1 MANSS
6 NVEERKKAAELLH
19 DFAAISDKEV
29 AWQDLH
35 RLTEDKD
42 TIVRQTAA
50 VALGSAFFHIPDK
63 NAAWDD
69 VIRLMQ
75 DEDANVQKNLV
86 FWLGPAFSYV
96 LDKNVAWQG
105 LHGLMQTG
113 DYDVQMN
120 VVNVLE
126 FAFLY
131 VPDKKEVWDDLIK
144 FAYDHCFIDII
155 GKLLGQIFSHLPDKN
170 SAWNDLHKLN
180 ETEEA
185 IAQTHGTCALGLAFS
200 HIPNKKTAWND
211 LHRLNETDD
220 VSVRE
225 AAASALGHAFPHVPD
240 KKVAWE
246 DLHALTKDKDVGVR
260 RNAASA
266 LGLAFSHVP
275 DKKSAWEDLHRL
287 NEDKDINV
295 RMYAVSALRLAFVH
309 ISDKNAAWNDLHKFT
324 EDGIN
329 VRSRA
334 TSALGQIF
342 LHVPDKKVAWE
353 DLHRLTMDEE
363 KGVQRN
369 AAFALGEAFPYVPDK
384 KVAWEDLHRLA
395 ENLDRDVRMYAYH
408 SLGSVS
414 VYKATET
421 EDEDK
426 FRDEL
431 KRAIDYFEKTSHE
444 ATHIF
449 LNPASFC
456 LPFYRSY
463 YAVIS
468 RQQEAEAEAAKYL
481 DVAKST
487 VVGSESRET
496 LLKAVEYLANALKV
510 AQKPL
515 EFGETKEHL
524 RACRQYCDH
533 AAELA
538 DSTRGKSPVAA
549 AAIMRGI
556 PIVGVKVKEIIAEIQ
571 AKAEALCKQTKGTP
585 YEELGKEVNQ
595 IGRKILKVRSRE
607 TLEKCVRNLLIPLS
621 AIYEQ
626 MPDGDKED
634 AAKMLE
640 IIENEEYVEDILNL
654 SNMYLS
660 KVSSQINKEKNM
672 PKIEITDVND
682 SIIQIN
688 DGEKGS
694 QKAVLSKNT
703 EKKRNQKKSLEDVIN
718 TPITIGGYIGLLTVE
733 IMAYAT
739 QRTYYHLIIIAVTLL
754 ASITVLIYMGIKKE

>member
-1 MANSS
+1 MIDEAEIHRMANSAD
-6 NVEERKKAAELLH
+6 VEER
-19 DFAAISDKEV
+19 
-29 AWQDLH
+29 
-35 RLTEDKD
+35 R
-42 TIVRQTAA
+42 
-50 VALGSAFFHIPDK
+50 
-63 NAAWDD
+63 
-69 VIRLMQ
+69 
-75 DEDANVQKNLV
+75 
-86 FWLGPAFSYV
+86 
-96 LDKNVAWQG
+96 
-105 LHGLMQTG
+105 
-113 DYDVQMN
+113 
-120 VVNVLE
+120 
-126 FAFLY
+126 
-131 VPDKKEVWDDLIK
+131 
-144 FAYDHCFIDII
+144 
-155 GKLLGQIFSHLPDKN
+155 
-170 SAWNDLHKLN
+170 
-180 ETEEA
+180 
-185 IAQTHGTCALGLAFS
+185 
-200 HIPNKKTAWND
+200 
-211 LHRLNETDD
+211 
-220 VSVRE
+220 
-225 AAASALGHAFPHVPD
+225 
-240 KKVAWE
+240 KVA
-246 DLHALTKDKDVGVR
+246 
-260 RNAASA
+260 
-266 LGLAFSHVP
+266 GLL
-275 DKKSAWEDLHRL
+275 KY
-287 NEDKDINV
+287 I
-295 RMYAVSALRLAFVH
+295 
-309 ISDKNAAWNDLHKFT
+309 HKW
-324 EDGIN
+324 G
-329 VRSRA
+329 
-334 TSALGQIF
+334 
-342 LHVPDKKVAWE
+342 AWE
-353 DLHRLTMDEE
+353 DLHRLTQDEDSDVRG
-363 KGVQRN
+363 K
-369 AAFALGEAFPYVPDK
+369 AARALGSAFCDVADK
-384 KVAWEDLHRLA
+384 DTAWSDLHRLTQDEVSDVRRKA
-395 ENLDRDVRMYAYH
+395 AWALGSCFSVVPDKDTAWSDLIKLTLDKEIVVRWYAARALGSVFCEVADKDAAWVDLHRLTQDGDSDVRKNAAWALGSAFCDVANKDTAWSDLHRLTQDEDSDVRKNAAWALGSCFSVVPDKDTAWSDLIRLTQDENSDVRMYVYH
-408 SLGSVS
+408 SLGSAS
-414 VYKATET
+414 VYKATTGE
-421 EDEDK
+421 EDK

-431 KRAIDYFEKTSHE
+431 KKAIDYFEQSSNE
-444 ATHIF
+444 AENKYY
-449 LNPASFC
+449 NPAQFC

-463 YAVIS
+463 CAVIS
-468 RQQEAEAEAAKYL
+468 EKQEAEAEATKYL
-481 DVAKST
+481 DEAKKATDWSK
-487 VVGSESRET
+487 SKEA
-496 LLKAVEYLANALKV
+496 LLEAVEYLANALKV